1 MNIFSS
7 QNSLKKEFYH
17 LWKKFTIFFVFIFF
31 FGFLFANAYISE
43 IKSGEIKETSLI
55 NDNPNDFSNAF
66 FIIIYILFITALI
79 LFLSRKFSLRWLIVL
94 LEIFLL
100 FISVFLLLSLFIG
113 ASAFYFAFLFVLLR
127 RILPENTLL
136 KNIGAMASISVVG
149 VFLGVSLGIGPMLL
163 LLIALAIY
171 DLIAVFKTK
180 HMVSLAKI
188 FKKENSA
195 FTLTL
200 LANLTNKLKKQN
212 PLPKK
217 TFELGSGDLVIPL
230 AFSVS
235 LLKNNL
241 PNKAFLIPVFAY
253 IGISLTIWFA
263 LKYKKPL
270 PALPLQTLLMLL
282 AFLL

>member
-7 QNSLKKEFYH
+7 QNSLQKEFYH

-127 RILPENTLL
+127 RIFPENTLL